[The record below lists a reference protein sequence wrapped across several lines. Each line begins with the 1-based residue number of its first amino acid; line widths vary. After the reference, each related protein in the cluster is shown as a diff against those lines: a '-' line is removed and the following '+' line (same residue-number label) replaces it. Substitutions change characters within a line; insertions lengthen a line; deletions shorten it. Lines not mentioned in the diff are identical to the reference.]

1 MEREKLSSD
10 VPCAYGFCF
19 ASCPKV
25 PALTSCPS
33 IQAVINPFLP
43 KLLLVTVFITALA
56 TLTRTACEASTLL
69 LSYISSIWLV
79 CWFVWF
85 LRQSLIIYPRLSE
98 NWTLLQQAQGW
109 DYRNAPTFLDELLL
123 FSDLSPW
130 KSSKTMELG
139 KVVSEHR
146 QSLLQWLLWA
156 AEWAAMEVVCC
167 RMSDVFI
174 DFSV

>member
-1 MEREKLSSD
+1 MNNHVKSL
-10 VPCAYGFCF
+10 
-19 ASCPKV
+19 
-25 PALTSCPS
+25 
-33 IQAVINPFLP
+33 NPFLP

>member
-109 DYRNAPTFLDELLL
+109 GYRHAPTFLDELLL
-123 FSDLSPW
+123 FSRPFSLEV
-130 KSSKTMELG
+130 KQNNG
-139 KVVSEHR
+139 IR
-146 QSLLQWLLWA
+146 QGCQ
-156 AEWAAMEVVCC
+156 
-167 RMSDVFI
+167 
-174 DFSV
+174 